1 MTVSIV
7 EAQTDLTSLLVKA
20 ANGEEVIIEDSG
32 QPIARLVAVSREFAG
47 NGGEPATDDEDP
59 DRKAACGSMK
69 GQIWMA
75 DDFDAPL
82 CLVEDKTP
90 FPYDVPILD
99 ARK

>member
-32 QPIARLVAVSREFAG
+32 QPIARLVGMSKEFAG
-47 NGGEPATDDEDP
+47 NGRAPETDDASEDP
-59 DRKAACGSMK
+59 DRRASLGSMK

-82 CLVEDKTP
+82 PD
-90 FPYDVPILD
+90 DVLADWGMIE
-99 ARK
+99 R

>member
-32 QPIARLVAVSREFAG
+32 QPIARLVAMSKEFSG
-47 NGGEPATDDEDP
+47 NGGGSEGHDLTEDP
-59 DRKAACGSMK
+59 ERRAACGSMK
-69 GQIWMA
+69 DEIWIA

-82 CLVEDKTP
+82 PD
-90 FPYDVPILD
+90 DVLADWGIID
-99 ARK
+99 R